1 MELRQHMKD
10 DKAYIER
17 VLASFVKARRTDD
30 GEGTQPEGVIYDAM
44 AYSLMAG
51 GKRLRPMVLLETYR
65 LFEQDTKP
73 VEAFFSA
80 IEMVHTYSLIHDD
93 LPAMDDDDLRRGRPT
108 CHIEFGED
116 MAILAG
122 DGLLTMA
129 FEIMT
134 EAALKHHLGDRA
146 LKAMACL
153 GQKAGTRG
161 MVGGQVVD
169 IQNDNKPMDLKTLA
183 YINLHKTSALLEA
196 AFMMGGYLAG
206 TTEAVIKDLERIGR
220 YVGLAF
226 QIQDDILDVTSTG
239 EKLGKP
245 IGSDEKNA
253 KTTYVNIKGM
263 AQAKADVTDYLDQAE
278 GLVKGLPVKDSSFIT
293 SLIAFIR
300 ERDY

>member
-10 DKAYIER
+10 DKVYIEA
-17 VLASFVKARRTDD
+17 VLASFIDARRRK
-30 GEGTQPEGVIYDAM
+30 EAQLERRIYDAM

-51 GKRLRPMVLLETYR
+51 GKRLRPMMLLETYR

-93 LPAMDDDDLRRGRPT
+93 LPAMDNDDLRRGRPT

-129 FEIMT
+129 FEIMA
-134 EAALKHHLGDRA
+134 EASLAHNLGERG

-169 IQNDNKPMDLKTLA
+169 IQNENKAIDLNTLS
-183 YINLHKTSALLEA
+183 YINLHKTSALLEG

-206 TTEAVIKDLERIGR
+206 ATEAVISDLEKIGR

-245 IGSDEKNA
+245 IGSDQKNA
-253 KTTYVNIKGM
+253 KTTYVNIQGM
-263 AQAKADVTDYLDQAE
+263 AQAKADVKSHLDQAE
-278 GLVKGLPVKDSSFIT
+278 ALVRGLPVKDSGFIT